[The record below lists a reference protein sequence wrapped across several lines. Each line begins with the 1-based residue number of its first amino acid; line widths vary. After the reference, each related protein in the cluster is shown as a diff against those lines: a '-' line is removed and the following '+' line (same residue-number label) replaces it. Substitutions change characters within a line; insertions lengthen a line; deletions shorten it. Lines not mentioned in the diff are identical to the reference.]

1 VRSIE
6 NENLLLREEELSM
19 DWFEKL
25 SEAVV
30 KGRKKEIAAMAE
42 EAVRSGV
49 PAIRLVNEG
58 ITPGMNAV
66 SELWK
71 KGEYFVPEVMR
82 SAATMQTGMDALKQY
97 LVSGEHGNGVK
108 VAIGT
113 VKGDL
118 HDIGKNLVAIM
129 LEGVGYEIQNL
140 GVNVEPQGFIDAAR
154 KGAKVIGLSSL
165 LTTSMPE
172 MKNVVEAFKAS
183 GLRDQVVLIIG
194 GAPITA
200 EFARSIGADH
210 FAKDAADAV
219 EILNR
224 RFAGAVAKH

>member
-1 VRSIE
+1 
-6 NENLLLREEELSM
+6 M
-19 DWFEKL
+19 DWLASL

-30 KGRKKEIAAMAE
+30 KGRKKEIAGMAA
-42 EAVRSGV
+42 EAVASGI
-49 PAIRLVNEG
+49 PAVRLVNEG
-58 ITPGMNAV
+58 IIPGMNAV

-71 KGEYFVPEVMR
+71 KGDYFVPEVLR
-82 SAATMQTGMDALKQY
+82 SAATMQTAMDSLKPY
-97 LVSGEHGNGVK
+97 LVKGEHGKGVR

-140 GVNVEPQGFIDAAR
+140 GVNVAAEAFIDAA
-154 KGAKVIGLSSL
+154 KNGANVIGLSSL
-165 LTTSMPE
+165 LTTSMSE
-172 MKNVVEAFKAS
+172 MKNVVEAFRAS
-183 GLRDQVVLIIG
+183 GLRDKVTLIVG

-200 EFARSIGADH
+200 EFARSIGADGY
-210 FAKDAADAV
+210 AKDAADAV

-224 RFAGAVAKH
+224 IFP